1 MSGESATP
9 VADTVRAGQ
18 LRVALTGGV
27 GSGKSTVG
35 DLLADLGAVRI
46 DADQVAREVVAVGTP
61 GLSAVVDRFGAG
73 VLGADGSLDRD
84 ALAGIVFADDSAR
97 ADLNAI
103 IHPLVA
109 RRSSDLM
116 AAAPPEA
123 VVVYEVPLLAESGRG
138 GEFDAV
144 IVVEAPLGLRLA
156 RLAGRGLPEAQAR
169 SRIAAQA
176 TDEQRRGIADEIVV
190 NGATRADLADAV
202 RSLWLRLLARRA
214 SRAAA
219 GDT

>member
-1 MSGESATP
+1 VAGRQDSSAQHP
-9 VADTVRAGQ
+9 VAQ

-35 DLLADLGAVRI
+35 DLLAGLGAVRI
-46 DADQVAREVVAVGTP
+46 DADQVARAVVAPGTP
-61 GLSAVVDRFGAG
+61 GLAAVVARFGAN
-73 VLGADGSLDRD
+73 VLGANGELDRA
-84 ALAGIVFADDSAR
+84 ALADIVFDDEAAR

-109 RRSSDLM
+109 QRSGELM
-116 AAAPPEA
+116 AAAAPDA
-123 VVVYEVPLLAESGRG
+123 VIVYEVPLLAETGRS

-144 IVVEAPLGLRLA
+144 IVVEAALGLRLA

-176 TDEQRRGIADEIVV
+176 SDEQRRAIADYVV
-190 NGATRADLADAV
+190 GNDSNRADLARSVRAV
-202 RSLWLRLLARRA
+202 WDRLLLRRA
-214 SRAAA
+214 SALR
-219 GDT
+219 TPPE